1 MLECKEATVCKSIC
15 KHVDVYKPD
24 STELTEASLP
34 LSYLSPEL
42 DSFIINK
49 KLTPVLIYD
58 NLSNITRTTVLN
70 ETRNLSGIYLILNK
84 FTLYYYIG
92 SASTGKYLV
101 RFINHFIKFKCKV
114 VKNAVKKNIVYL
126 HFTLL
131 FYNCFLV

>member
-70 ETRNLSGIYLILNK
+70 ETRNLSGIYLILKK
-84 FTLYYYIG
+84 FSLDYIG
-92 SASTGKYLV
+92 SASTGKYDV

-114 VKNAVKKNIVYL
+114 VKKAVKKNIVYL
-126 HFTLL
+126 HFPLL

>member
-1 MLECKEATVCKSIC
+1 
-15 KHVDVYKPD
+15 VDVYKPD
-24 STELTEASLP
+24 NTELTEASLP

-84 FTLYYYIG
+84 FTLDYYIG
-92 SASTGKYLV
+92 SASTGKYHV
-101 RFINHFIKFKCKV
+101 RFINHFI
-114 VKNAVKKNIVYL
+114 IVYL
-126 HFTLL
+126 HFPLL